1 MNHAPKWSARL
12 MYRCLPTAP
21 IESFYNNG
29 VHQTNDPAIKE
40 KLKFPSIPKSILN
53 LIQQE

>member
-1 MNHAPKWSARL
+1 MVCTL
-12 MYRCLPTAP
+12 MYQCLPTAP

-40 KLKFPSIPKSILN
+40 KLKPLSHRGVGIMPYGPVA
-53 LIQQE
+53 EA